1 MYGDHEEGLGE
12 ESFGVVFEKV
22 EGYFDGGREENYAA
36 DFDAEGAD
44 LLAAV
49 DESVLEEVADD
60 GEESDARLVGE
71 VQSGLH
77 GNIRMVLTFKSLLYP
92 ANPDIPVMP
101 VIDQHSMLLWYR
113 PHPTSVKVL

>member
-12 ESFGVVFEKV
+12 EGFGVVFEKV
-22 EGYFDGGREENYAA
+22 EGYFEGGRKEKDPA

-49 DESVLEEVADD
+49 DESVLEEVAES

-71 VQSGLH
+71 VHSSLH
-77 GNIRMVLTFKSLLYP
+77 ANIRMVLTFKSLLYLLS
-92 ANPDIPVMP
+92 P
-101 VIDQHSMLLWYR
+101 VI
-113 PHPTSVKVL
+113 P